1 MSYLVLARKWRPQ
14 KFEDVCGQ
22 DHVTTT
28 LSNAIKNNRVG
39 HAYLFTGSR
48 GVGKTSVARIFARTL
63 RCEGVSKPCGSCSPC
78 KESLK
83 ESSLD
88 ILEIDGASNTG
99 VDAIRELR
107 ETVSYQ
113 PTTGK
118 FKIYIIDEV
127 HMLSTSAFNALLKT
141 LEEPP
146 PHVIFIFATTEPHK
160 IPYTILSRCQRFDFR
175 RITATDMAPYLEAIC
190 KKEQIKI
197 NQKSILTLCK
207 VADGSLRD
215 ALSILDQIIACNGQE
230 VSEENI
236 SETLGLVPH
245 ILIYSL
251 AQALAEKNLLQCF
264 GIINQAYHYGH
275 DLFYLASELLEH
287 IRSLLLVKLTREQDK
302 LNLNSLTSEEKKEL
316 QKQAEIL
323 TQEEIIQMYQ
333 ILLNEIDSIS
343 KTSFPKFTL
352 ELLVAKM
359 TSVFPVIPIHK
370 LLEKSPHQVE
380 KEFNKQNFL
389 LILKQKKPLL
399 SALLEDC
406 KWSIE
411 ENSITLQVNT
421 HSVSQDE
428 LLSPQTKN
436 ILIDTARE
444 HFHKE
449 INIHIQLDQVK
460 KEVLHPEE
468 TLKREALQDTF
479 VQKAQNI
486 FKGTLQTVKVREES

>member
-14 KFEDVCGQ
+14 KFEDVCSQ
-22 DHVTTT
+22 EHITVT

-39 HAYLFTGSR
+39 HAYLFTGAR

-63 RCEGVSKPCGSCSPC
+63 RCESPLKPCGTCSPC
-78 KESLK
+78 QESLK

-113 PTTGK
+113 PTSGK

-146 PHVIFIFATTEPHK
+146 SHVIFIFATTEPHK

-175 RITATDMAPYLEAIC
+175 RIIPSDMAPYLEAIC

-197 NQKSILTLCK
+197 DQKSILTLCK

-215 ALSILDQIIACNGQE
+215 ALSILDQIIACHGQE
-230 VSEENI
+230 VSEESV
-236 SETLGLVPH
+236 SETLGLVPYA
-245 ILIYSL
+245 LIYAL
-251 AQALAEKNLLQCF
+251 AQALIEKNLSHCF
-264 GIINQAYHYGH
+264 SIINQAYHYGH
-275 DLFYLASELLEH
+275 DLFNFACELLEH
-287 IRSLLLVKLTREQDK
+287 IRSLLLVKLTPLNDK
-302 LNLNSLTSEEKKEL
+302 LALNSLTQEEKQEL
-316 QKQAEIL
+316 QKQAEAL

-333 ILLNEIDSIS
+333 ILLSEIDNIS
-343 KTSFPKFTL
+343 KTSFPKFAL

-359 TSVFPVIPIHK
+359 TSVFPVVTIQK
-370 LLEKSPHQVE
+370 LLEKIPESKE
-380 KEFNKQNFL
+380 KEFNKNNFL
-389 LILKQKKPLL
+389 FTLKQKQPLL

-406 KWSIE
+406 QWNIE
-411 ENSITLQVNT
+411 GDHITLQVNA
-421 HSVSQDE
+421 HAVGQEE
-428 LLSPQTKN
+428 LVSPQTKN
-436 ILIDTARE
+436 TLLDIARND
-444 HFHKE
+444 FHKD
-449 INIHIQLDQVK
+449 INIHIQLDQEK
-460 KEVLHPEE
+460 REVLHPEE
-468 TLKREALQDTF
+468 ELKKQALENTL

-486 FKGTLQTVKVREES
+486 FKGTLQTVKVRGE

>member
-14 KFEDVCGQ
+14 KFEDVCSQ
-22 DHVTTT
+22 DHITIT

-39 HAYLFTGSR
+39 HAYLFTGAR

-63 RCEGVSKPCGSCSPC
+63 RCESTSKPCGNCSPC

-146 PHVIFIFATTEPHK
+146 AHVIFIFATTEPHK

-175 RITATDMAPYLEAIC
+175 RITASDMAPYLEAIC

-197 NQKSILTLCK
+197 SPKTILTLCK

-215 ALSILDQIIACNGQE
+215 ALSILDQIVACHGQE
-230 VSEENI
+230 VSEEHV

-245 ILIYSL
+245 ALIY
-251 AQALAEKNLLQCF
+251 ALAEALIEKNLSQCF
-264 GIINQAYHYGH
+264 SIINQAYHYGH
-275 DLFYLASELLEH
+275 DLFYFATELLEH
-287 IRSLLLVKLTREQDK
+287 IRSLLLVKLAPNQDK
-302 LNLNSLTSEEKKEL
+302 LGLNSFTHEEKIQL

-323 TQEEIIQMYQ
+323 TKEEIIQMYQ
-333 ILLNEIDSIS
+333 ILLNEVDNIS
-343 KTSFPKFTL
+343 KTSFPKFAL

-359 TSVFPVIPIHK
+359 TSVFPVVPIQM
-370 LLEKSPHQVE
+370 LLEKIQTETP
-380 KEFNKQNFL
+380 KEFNKTNFL
-389 LILKQKKPLL
+389 MALKQKKPLL

-406 KWSIE
+406 KWGIE
-411 ENSITLQVNT
+411 GNHFTLQVNT

-436 ILIDTARE
+436 TLVNIARE
-444 HFHKE
+444 SFDKE
-449 INIHIQLDQVK
+449 INIHIQLDQEK
-460 KEVLHPEE
+460 KEILHPEE
-468 TLKREALQDTF
+468 ELKNKALEDT
-479 VQKAQNI
+479 VIQKAQNI
-486 FKGTLQTVKVREES
+486 FKGTLQTVKVREE

>member
-14 KFEDVCGQ
+14 KFEDVCSQ
-22 DHVTTT
+22 EHVTVT

-39 HAYLFTGSR
+39 HAYLFTGAR

-63 RCEGVSKPCGSCSPC
+63 RCENATKPCGSCSPC
-78 KESLK
+78 QESLK

-113 PTTGK
+113 PTSGK

-146 PHVIFIFATTEPHK
+146 AHIIFIFATTEPHK

-175 RITATDMAPYLEAIC
+175 RITPSDMALHLEAIC

-215 ALSILDQIIACNGQE
+215 ALSILDQIIACHGQE
-230 VSEENI
+230 VSEENV
-236 SETLGLVPH
+236 SETLGLVSYA
-245 ILIYSL
+245 LIYSL
-251 AQALAEKNLLQCF
+251 AQALIEKNLSQCF
-264 GIINQAYHYGH
+264 SIINQAYHYGH
-275 DLFYLASELLEH
+275 DLFHFATELLEY
-287 IRSLLLVKLTREQDK
+287 IRSLLLVKLAPNQDK
-302 LNLNSLTSEEKKEL
+302 LGLNSLTAEEKIQL
-316 QKQAEIL
+316 QKQAEAL

-333 ILLNEIDSIS
+333 ILLNEIDNIS
-343 KTSFPKFTL
+343 KTSFPKFAL
-352 ELLVAKM
+352 ELLAAKM
-359 TSVFPVIPIHK
+359 TTVFPVIPIQK
-370 LLEKSPHQVE
+370 LLEKMPQLIE
-380 KEFNKQNFL
+380 KEFSKNNFL
-389 LILKQKKPLL
+389 YILKQKKPLL

-406 KWSIE
+406 KWNIE
-411 ENSITLQVNT
+411 GDRLTLQVNT
-421 HSVSQDE
+421 QSVSRDE
-428 LLSPQTKN
+428 VVSQQTKN
-436 ILIDTARE
+436 TLIDIAQEYFR
-444 HFHKE
+444 KE
-449 INIHIQLDQVK
+449 INIHIQLDQEK
-460 KEVLHPEE
+460 REVLHPEE
-468 TLKREALQDTF
+468 ELKKQALEDAL

-486 FKGTLQTVKVREES
+486 FKGTLQAVKVRE